1 MPNKI
6 TLDNKP
12 FKFTESFL
20 PCLITWADK
29 SWASFFSICLISNLI
44 QQWSETIFF
53 TAFPMAKE
61 ELLNQIWNEK
71 LYEINKKSDIRTIP
85 NDKSIIIQS
94 WNERLFQQTIENIK
108 NLNEYIIFIKNI
120 EEYDESI
127 LEWIPENQKIILSWN
142 LDNCKFKDKILNR
155 KRESKI
161 IFTVPKDS
169 NIQIPKLEK
178 YESYILKQ
186 KINGILRLE
195 KTI

>member
-12 FKFTESFL
+12 FNFRDSFL
-20 PCLITWADK
+20 SCLITWADK

-44 QQWSETIFF
+44 QQWSKAIYF

-61 ELLNQIWNEK
+61 ELLNQIWKEK
-71 LYEINKKSDIRTIP
+71 LYEINKESDIKAIP
-85 NDKSIIIQS
+85 KDKSIIVQS
-94 WNERLFQQTIENIK
+94 WNQKLFQETIQNTK

-127 LEWIPENQKIILSWN
+127 LDWIPENQKIILSWN
-142 LDNCKFKDKILNR
+142 LDNCKFKDKILDK

-178 YESYILKQ
+178 YESYIINK
-186 KINGILRLE
+186 KINGILRLW
-195 KTI
+195 K

>member
-1 MPNKI
+1 MKNKI

-29 SWASFFSICLISNLI
+29 SWASFFSICLVSNLI
-44 QQWSETIFF
+44 QDWNKVIFF

-61 ELLNQIWNEK
+61 ELLSQIWKEK
-71 LYEINKKSDIRTIP
+71 TYEINKESDIKTIP

-94 WNERLFQQTIENIK
+94 WNQKVFQQTVQNIK
-108 NLNEYIIFIKNI
+108 NLSEYIVFIKNI
-120 EEYDESI
+120 EEYYESI
-127 LEWIPENQKIILSWN
+127 LDWIPENQKIVLSWN

-178 YESYILKQ
+178 HESYFINKKTSGIIRLK
-186 KINGILRLE
+186 K
-195 KTI
+195 

>member
-1 MPNKI
+1 MKNKI

-12 FKFTESFL
+12 FNFTDSFL
-20 PCLITWADK
+20 PCLITWANK

-44 QQWSETIFF
+44 QQWSKVIFF

-61 ELLNQIWNEK
+61 ELLNQIWNDK
-71 LYEINKKSDIRTIP
+71 FYEINKKTHLNNIP

-94 WNERLFQQTIENIK
+94 WNQSIFQQTILNIK
-108 NLNEYIIFIKNI
+108 NLNEYVIFIKNI
-120 EEYDESI
+120 EEYDKSI
-127 LEWIPENQKIILSWN
+127 LDWIQKNQKILLSWN
-142 LDNCKFKDKILNR
+142 LDNYQFKDKILNR

-161 IFTVPKDS
+161 IFTIPKDS

-178 YESYILKQ
+178 YESYFINK
-186 KINGILRLE
+186 KTNGILRLE